1 MCIIKTTIDVLITR
15 HSKLSEKK
23 YIIHGGGHNNV
34 TASYQCSS
42 RGLSSELPFALGL
55 GGCQS
60 VVTETAA
67 MKRRTAE
74 LPKFPNPRVDLY
86 FGPPPQLPPHVV
98 WPSGAVEPQG
108 KVSKCFIIDFLTIT
122 DPFFT
127 IIGYSLLIYANGMI
141 SRAPLLTAL
150 HFRSYPRS
158 LFIAILN
165 ADGTLSSGEGIIS
178 DNVISDLFAPPQPPS
193 SMTTWLTP

>member
-1 MCIIKTTIDVLITR
+1 VQ
-15 HSKLSEKK
+15 
-23 YIIHGGGHNNV
+23 N
-34 TASYQCSS
+34 S
-42 RGLSSELPFALGL
+42 RGSIRTTLNRTVSEPYLVKSAVRVRFGSGSIRVSPY
-55 GGCQS
+55 
-60 VVTETAA
+60 
-67 MKRRTAE
+67 AE

-158 LFIAILN
+158 LFLAILN